1 MSSRHVVVFTVV
13 ALVAGV
19 AAGYWVP
26 RHVPGVAAWLPA
38 AAAPGTAGTAS
49 GASPAPAR
57 SGPAGGPPPQRAPVP
72 VEVVAVESQVLERR
86 LSAVG
91 SLLSDESVMLRPE
104 IAGRLQEINFQEGQ
118 EVKRGDLLFRL
129 DDDVARAEWQQ
140 ARANLA
146 LAESKF
152 KRSEQLQKQGFIS
165 QQARD
170 EADNALRVERAN
182 VALAQARLNK
192 TEIRAPFDGQLGLR
206 NVSVGDVV
214 SAGQDLVTLQAIQRL
229 KVDFRLPETFLPQV
243 RVGQTLQIGID
254 ALPDQRWSGEVTA
267 ISPLVD
273 VSGRAVLLR
282 ARLENPDGVLR
293 PGMFARVNLLVA
305 SSPALVVPETALTPR
320 DNRQYVLR
328 VADGVVQEVPVQTGQ
343 RQRGMVEVNGELA
356 AGDQV
361 IIAGTQKVENGTRVR
376 PTLIS
381 ATPGARS

>member
-49 GASPAPAR
+49 GASPVPAR